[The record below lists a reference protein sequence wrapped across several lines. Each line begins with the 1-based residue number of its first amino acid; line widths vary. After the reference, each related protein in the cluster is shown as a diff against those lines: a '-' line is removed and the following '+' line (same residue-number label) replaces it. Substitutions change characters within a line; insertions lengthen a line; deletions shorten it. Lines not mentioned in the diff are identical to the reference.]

1 MKEGLVFAPMKGGK
15 KKRISVDT
23 ENHFKGVPPNLK
35 SLEFEV
41 DVWQNSLLHV

>member
-1 MKEGLVFAPMKGGK
+1 MKEGRVFAPMKGG

-23 ENHFKGVPPNLK
+23 ENHFKGAPPNLK

-41 DVWQNSLLHV
+41 DVWQNSLMQV